1 MQQRERL
8 PLPIERKAL
17 FLMWLIIIS
26 KGVEQFVACTSQQ
39 EQSSV
44 SSSSSETVPVEL
56 CRHTD
61 KMCRDHVFENRE
73 KELTHGW
80 TGIYTEL
87 LCRGPSPC
95 GVRGGAQIQTTVSEL
110 QTPGKPYNS
119 IT

>member
-8 PLPIERKAL
+8 PLPIEREAL

-44 SSSSSETVPVEL
+44 SSSETVPVEL

-61 KMCRDHVFENRE
+61 KMCRDHVFEHKR
-73 KELTHGW
+73 KGAYSWLDGHIHRAALQGQSLW
-80 TGIYTEL
+80 
-87 LCRGPSPC
+87 CQRGCPETNDGFRTADARQAS
-95 GVRGGAQIQTTVSEL
+95 
-110 QTPGKPYNS
+110 
-119 IT
+119 